1 MRSESAL
8 LYRCPQ
14 CLGELQLSIHR
25 KHGGEVWDG
34 WLNCGA
40 CQLDYPIADGMP
52 FFGLNKS
59 KAIARQ
65 QEMDAEQDW
74 NFARTSLEEHLE
86 YGRAH
91 FPRTNAVICHLKDT
105 FLAKTPDPLAL
116 DVGAG
121 AGAISYLLSR
131 HGLRTIATELGPENL
146 AVGEAYSRAAWF
158 ERAVTDV
165 EVLPFSGDLFDL
177 VFCKELAH
185 HMDDLAALFDELA
198 RVLKPGGVL
207 VVIEPFKPQ
216 FSLFSK
222 SQDYDRAKEAG
233 LGHQDYHL
241 SAYLTALEATGLAV
255 REVFMIVFRGQR
267 HPKVV
272 QFYRAL
278 EKLVGADKWGRG
290 MWFKKLVAWFFGGSV
305 TVVGTKGGERREQ
318 RSIGSRSR
326 KIQVISPERLS
337 RFRDE
342 IEHVKANI
350 GPFIQLLDQ
359 VYEMH
364 RKDSVS

>member
-8 LYRCPQ
+8 LYRCPS
-14 CLGELQLSIHR
+14 CLGELQLSVHR
-25 KHGGEVWDG
+25 KQGGEIWDS
-34 WLNCGA
+34 WLQCGV

-59 KAIARQ
+59 KAVARQ

-74 NFARTSLEEHLE
+74 NFVRTSLEEHLE
-86 YGRAH
+86 YGRVQ
-91 FPRTNAVICHLKDT
+91 FPRTNVVICHLKDT
-105 FLAKTPDPLAL
+105 FLAKTPGPLAL

-131 HGLRTIATELGPENL
+131 HGFRTIATELGPENL

-165 EVLPFSGDLFDL
+165 EVLPFGGDLFDL

-198 RVLKPGGVL
+198 RVLKPGGGL
-207 VVIEPFKPQ
+207 VVIEPFKPR

-222 SQDYDRAKEAG
+222 SQDYDQAKETG
-233 LGHQDYHL
+233 LAHQDYRL
-241 SAYLTALEATGLAV
+241 SVYLSALEAAGLPV
-255 REVFMIVFRGQR
+255 HEMSLIVSRGR
-267 HPKVV
+267 RYPRVV

-278 EKLVGADKWGRG
+278 EKLVGADKWSRG
-290 MWFKKLVAWFFGGSV
+290 MWFKKLISWFFGGSV
-305 TVVGTKGGERREQ
+305 TVIGIKEDERRE
-318 RSIGSRSR
+318 RGSMRSR
-326 KIQVISPERLS
+326 LREIQVISPERLS

-342 IEHVKANI
+342 IEYVKDNI

-359 VYEMH
+359 VYE
-364 RKDSVS
+364 DAS